1 MRFRARKLALLSLAT
16 ALAFAVGAQAKTT
29 KSAQSHATAVKSHK
43 KAGKHARHGH
53 RKSASW
59 KRHGQQKIAPERA
72 REIQAALIRE
82 NYMQGE
88 PSGAWDETSRRAM
101 VKYQEDHGWQ
111 TKVVP
116 DSRALIELGLGPSH
130 DDLINPESAMTMRP
144 HTGLAEKGMVAGPAP
159 LSQ

>member
-1 MRFRARKLALLSLAT
+1 MLSLVT
-16 ALAFAVGAQAKTT
+16 ALTLAVVTAEAKTT
-29 KSAQSHATAVKSHK
+29 KTEKPHAGTVKSHK
-43 KAGKHARHGH
+43 KAGKHARHGR
-53 RKSASW
+53 RKTASW

-82 NYMQGE
+82 NYMEGA
-88 PSGAWDETSRRAM
+88 PSGTWDETSCRAM

-116 DSRALIELGLGPSH
+116 DSRALIELGLGPNH
-130 DDLINPESAMTMRP
+130 QDLINPESAMTMRP
-144 HTGLAEKGMVAGPAP
+144 HTGLAEKGMVSGPAP

>member
-1 MRFRARKLALLSLAT
+1 LVV
-16 ALAFAVGAQAKTT
+16 AVGLAAGTAGAKTT
-29 KSAQSHATAVKSHK
+29 KTEKPHAATAKSHK
-43 KAGKHARHGH
+43 KSGKRVRRGH
-53 RKSASW
+53 RKSVSW

-82 NYMQGE
+82 TYMQGE
-88 PSGAWDETSRRAM
+88 PSGSWDETSRRAM

-116 DSRALIELGLGPSH
+116 DARALIELGLGPSP
-130 DDLINPESAMTMRP
+130 DNLINPESAMTMRP

-159 LSQ
+159 LPQ